1 MVTEG
6 CGGTFVLE
14 GLFHQLRKNH
24 SDRRKAHRFRGV
36 LATLWFFIFYAGG
49 ISPLQ
54 AQVTSGIQGTVADQQ
69 GLPIVGAEVLA
80 RADAIGAETKT
91 ITDSDG
97 NFGAVGLQPGTYT
110 VTATHDGF
118 TTKVYANVNLS
129 VNSQIRVD
137 ITLVVG
143 SMQQTITVPAI
154 APVLETGNSSM
165 GSTILPSQ
173 VQSMPL
179 NGRNYLDLLQLVP
192 GVTLNRNFKEG
203 DDNSSPI
210 LGERANNAYVLID
223 GMPNRDEVDGGPAGQ
238 FNQDSILEFQVLTA
252 GYKAEFGR
260 GSGGIV
266 NVATKSG
273 TNKWHGSISLFH
285 RNYLLDT
292 PDVPNSSVPF
302 LLRWDTSAT
311 IGGPLVKDRV
321 FFFGAAER
329 IRESRQT
336 NFQFPPDFPLSLK
349 KEEESINQHGEN
361 YESRGFAR
369 WDEVFGHHRLTEE
382 VNLNNAHFSDS
393 GDQPSVRSDTDQ
405 RRMMLG
411 IHDTVMWGESSNPYL
426 LNSYFQYRG
435 EPSLTRPAHLEL
447 GLPSTFVNL
456 FR

>member
-1 MVTEG
+1 MMLRRLTHRIRRVEFLASG
-6 CGGTFVLE
+6 ISLDEQLGPEWSLRMRGAFVLE
-14 GLFHQLRKNH
+14 RLFHQLCKNN
-24 SDRRKAHRFRGV
+24 SGRGKARCSRGV
-36 LATLWFFIFYAGG
+36 LATLLAIIFYAGG
-49 ISPLQ
+49 ISRLE
-54 AQVTSGIQGTVADQQ
+54 AQVTSGIGGTVADQQ
-69 GLPIVGAEVLA
+69 GLPIVGAEVFV

-110 VTATHDGF
+110 VTASHEGF
-118 TTKVYANVNLS
+118 TTKVYSNVNLS
-129 VNSQIRVD
+129 VNAQIRME

-143 SMQQTITVPAI
+143 SMQQTITVGASP
-154 APVLETGNSSM
+154 PVLETGNSST

-173 VQSMPL
+173 VESMPL

-238 FNQDSILEFQVLTA
+238 FNQDSILEFQVLTSS
-252 GYKAEFGR
+252 YKAEFGR

-273 TNKWHGSISLFH
+273 TKDWHGSASLFH

-292 PDVPNSSVPF
+292 PDVSNTSVPF

-311 IGGPLVKDRV
+311 TGGPLVRDRV

-329 IRESRQT
+329 IRETRQT
-336 NFQFPPDFPLSLK
+336 NFQYPADFPLSLK
-349 KEEESINQHGEN
+349 Q
-361 YESRGFAR
+361 
-369 WDEVFGHHRLTEE
+369 
-382 VNLNNAHFSDS
+382 
-393 GDQPSVRSDTDQ
+393 
-405 RRMMLG
+405 
-411 IHDTVMWGESSNPYL
+411 
-426 LNSYFQYRG
+426 
-435 EPSLTRPAHLEL
+435 
-447 GLPSTFVNL
+447 
-456 FR
+456 